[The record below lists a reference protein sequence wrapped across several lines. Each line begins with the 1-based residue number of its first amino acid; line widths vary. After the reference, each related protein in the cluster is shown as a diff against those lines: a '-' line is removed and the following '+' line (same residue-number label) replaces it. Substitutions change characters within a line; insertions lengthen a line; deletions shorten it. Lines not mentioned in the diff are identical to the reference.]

1 MQLHASPTSAK
12 IVWKIGSKFAYEDIE
27 MKLMLILIVGLF
39 FFSLTAD
46 SQVTDADLNKIRL
59 VVKEEV
65 EKAVEASEK
74 RMKEYISQEIKSE
87 IRPVNNTITEMD
99 KRLNNIFV
107 LVITLIAFIAAI
119 VGIPQI
125 IIAMQGKNIKEQDQ
139 RIESLHKQIENLL
152 QEIQTLKQERI
163 VRP

>member
-1 MQLHASPTSAK
+1 
-12 IVWKIGSKFAYEDIE
+12 
-27 MKLMLILIVGLF
+27 MLILIVGLF

>member
-1 MQLHASPTSAK
+1 
-12 IVWKIGSKFAYEDIE
+12 
-27 MKLMLILIVGLF
+27 MKLTLAMGVVLLLF
-39 FFSLTAD
+39 TTIAYSQLTD
-46 SQVTDADLNKIRL
+46 VDMNKIRL

-74 RMKEYISQEIKSE
+74 RMKVHISQEIKSE

-99 KRLNNIFV
+99 KRMNNIFV

-125 IIAMQGKNIKEQDQ
+125 IVAMQGKNIKEQDQ
-139 RIESLHKQIENLL
+139 RIESLHKQVENLL
-152 QEIQTLKQERI
+152 LEIQTLKQERI
-163 VRP
+163 VKP